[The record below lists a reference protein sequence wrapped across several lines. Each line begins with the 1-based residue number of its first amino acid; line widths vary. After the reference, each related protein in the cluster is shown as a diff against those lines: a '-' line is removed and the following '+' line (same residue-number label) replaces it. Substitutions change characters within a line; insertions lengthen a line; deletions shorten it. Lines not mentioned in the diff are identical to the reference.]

1 MPNKL
6 RVTLESSDN
15 QYLPYPCN
23 GMLELFELGTD
34 GSVITAVFRREGPSE
49 YTGYPFAPVVVRKP
63 VFIYPVVNGDGK

>member
-15 QYLPYPCN
+15 PYLPYPCN

-34 GSVITAVFRREGPSE
+34 GSVIIGVFRRDAVSE
-49 YTGYPFAPVVVRKP
+49 LTACPVVVRKP
-63 VFIYPVVNGDGK
+63 VFIYPAVNGDGK